1 MSLRLRFRHWLGA
14 RVRRIRAYVNEI
26 AVIGHED
33 AEAKRFY
40 TFGHGSAIMAPQG
53 VMYNTEHISI
63 KEGVLIG
70 PHVNLS
76 VGITIGQEMIESPA
90 VKIGS
95 RAVVGRGTSIVG
107 HWDISIGEDVI
118 IGPNVYIT
126 DQNHTYH
133 DVDIPIGAQPGI
145 ESAVE
150 IGSGSWIATNVV
162 ILPGTRLGR
171 NTVVGAGAV
180 VRGEFPDYAVIA
192 GVPAR
197 VIKVRSETGEWRRIG
212 ENR

>member
-1 MSLRLRFRHWLGA
+1 MTFRLRFRHWLGA
-14 RVRRIRAYVNEI
+14 RARRIRAYLNEV

-33 AEAKRFY
+33 SEAKRFH

-63 KEGVLIG
+63 GEGVLVG
-70 PHVNLS
+70 PNVNLS
-76 VGITIGQEMIESPA
+76 AGIAIGQEMIDSPV
-90 VKIGS
+90 VKIDA
-95 RAVVGRGTSIVG
+95 RVVVGRGTSIVG
-107 HWDISIGEDVI
+107 HWDINIGEDVI

-126 DQNHTYH
+126 DQNHTYQ
-133 DVDIPIGAQPGI
+133 DVNIPIGAQPGI

-150 IGSGSWIATNVV
+150 IGPGSWIAANAV
-162 ILPGTRLGR
+162 ILPGTHLGK

-197 VIKVRSETGEWRRIG
+197 VIKVRLKTGEWQRIG